1 MPIFKLPGLVRE
13 LIVER
18 MSFDDMFIFTLC
30 SKRCFDTVRKIFRF
44 YKDEYQLS
52 VNLGGIEHACGSL
65 LVETPSIRQLITV
78 SSMEKLEWAPFKKEE
93 LFPGILGGTP
103 FMGVRENLSTST
115 FWEDPNTGMK
125 VLLLHI
131 TELFNATI
139 GVYIYPSKQFSP
151 LPILNFINERQKTI
165 QFAKVYMSP
174 CDERYEAVLD
184 CLNHVKDLE
193 FPLDMVTCILKYSNR
208 KWQHEKL
215 KFGWAPWIKNSHLM
229 RMNCNSL
236 EIRSCS
242 VQRKDLNAYL
252 KAWIDGAVP
261 RLEHFSLL
269 RVRPH
274 TWNSVFRGILHQEN
288 PDRVLMNS
296 LNETRRPVKTP
307 VDIYRNDGTI
317 GTIFCSLV
325 ESQLGLRSFRFDFVV
340 WK

>member
-1 MPIFKLPGLVRE
+1 MSSSQNMPIFKLPGLVRE

-30 SKRCFDTVRKIFRF
+30 SRRCYHTVRKIIRF

-52 VNLGGIEHACGSL
+52 VNLGGSQHGSL
-65 LVETPSIRQLITV
+65 LVETPSKNIRLLITV
-78 SSMEKLEWAPFKKEE
+78 SPMGTVEKTFS
-93 LFPGILGGTP
+93 GILGGTP
-103 FMGVRENLSTST
+103 FMGVRKNPSTST
-115 FWEDPNTGMK
+115 FWDDLNTGMK
-125 VLLLHI
+125 ALLLHI
-131 TELFNATI
+131 TELFNANV
-139 GVYIYPSKQFSP
+139 GVYIYPSDQFSP
-151 LPILNFINERQKTI
+151 LPILNFINERQKSI
-165 QFAKVYMSP
+165 QFAKVYLSP

-184 CLNHVKDLE
+184 CLSYVKDLE

-274 TWNSVFRGILHQEN
+274 TWNSVFRGIPHQEN

-296 LNETRRPVKTP
+296 LNETRRLVKTP